1 MKKSLQAKAGSM
13 LRRRGFPQSG
23 RLPAKWEPGAQ
34 IAVGEAKKVVNKKLR
49 KAVRSEAAGHEQILA
64 DFYETF
70 KDILA
75 QGWTLLNNRDVEAAV
90 IFVEAHYIK
99 EED

>member
-1 MKKSLQAKAGSM
+1 MRQLAAGVDK
-13 LRRRGFPQSG
+13 RGN
-23 RLPAKWEPGAQ
+23 EV
-34 IAVGEAKKVVNKKLR
+34 AVSE
-49 KAVRSEAAGHEQILA
+49 AVRAEAANHEQVLD

-75 QGWTLLNNRDVEAAV
+75 QGWTLLNNRDVEAAI
-90 IFVEAHYIK
+90 IFCEKHIV

>member
-1 MKKSLQAKAGSM
+1 MTQLS
-13 LRRRGFPQSG
+13 
-23 RLPAKWEPGAQ
+23 E
-34 IAVGEAKKVVNKKLR
+34 
-49 KAVRSEAAGHEQILA
+49 AVRSEAAGHEQILA